1 MIPSRT
7 HSLIR
12 SYLDLSAHEK
22 RGWHSYISGPELQ
35 RLLDL
40 LVAVEIRA
48 ALVCQNFICMGSTA
62 AEPPLFFLRSR
73 RCGILRITVKC
84 PFLLDI
90 ATLVS
95 GIQHHVMKA
104 SFRSGPMLSYI
115 SEAAFSGFYSLDGE
129 LFHCSFIYTGS
140 ISTVRGF
147 STVQGQRLHL

>member
-48 ALVCQNFICMGSTA
+48 ALVCQNFIYGINCCRAST
-62 AEPPLFFLRSR
+62 FFLRSR
-73 RCGILRITVKC
+73 RCGILRITVKY

-115 SEAAFSGFYSLDGE
+115 SEAAFSGFFSLDGE